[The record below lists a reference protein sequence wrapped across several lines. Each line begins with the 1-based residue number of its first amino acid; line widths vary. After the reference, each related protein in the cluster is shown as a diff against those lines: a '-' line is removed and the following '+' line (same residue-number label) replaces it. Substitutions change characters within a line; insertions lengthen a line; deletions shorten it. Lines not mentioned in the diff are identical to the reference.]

1 MKHKDKIKLARKLRT
16 IAEKLAR
23 VPIFQTKNWASR
35 QKAIRERVK
44 NTEIRVKKASLEA
57 KKRRAKDL

>member
-23 VPIFQTKNWASR
+23 VPIFQNKNWASR
-35 QKAIRERVK
+35 QEAIRERVE

-57 KKRRAKDL
+57 KKRRAKEL